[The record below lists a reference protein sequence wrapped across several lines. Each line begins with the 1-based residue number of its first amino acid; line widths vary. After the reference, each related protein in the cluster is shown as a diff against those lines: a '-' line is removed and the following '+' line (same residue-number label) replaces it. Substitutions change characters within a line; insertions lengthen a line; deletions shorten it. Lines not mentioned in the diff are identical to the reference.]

1 MSICGLD
8 FGTSN
13 TTLGT
18 VMSDVP
24 VLAALVWAPFTLVA
38 MVPVAVGAVCVLVQI
53 VRTARIAGADKRT
66 RRSAYRAFMRT
77 QYTANLLM
85 TAALVLHEWMR

>member
-18 VMSDVP
+18 VEGQAP
-24 VLAALVWAPFTLVA
+24 VLVALEAAQTTYPVRCSMRWTVA
-38 MVPVAVGAVCVLVQI
+38 
-53 VRTARIAGADKRT
+53 
-66 RRSAYRAFMRT
+66 F
-77 QYTANLLM
+77 
-85 TAALVLHEWMR
+85 